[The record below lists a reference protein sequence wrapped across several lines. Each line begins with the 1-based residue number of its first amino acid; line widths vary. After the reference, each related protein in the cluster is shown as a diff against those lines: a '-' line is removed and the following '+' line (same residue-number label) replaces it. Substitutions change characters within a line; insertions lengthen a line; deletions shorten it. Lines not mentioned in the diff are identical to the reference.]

1 MVCLYHVNM
10 TVTQTRNVS
19 TEPRWLLFM
28 FHLSAQRASKRVS
41 VWRKLQ
47 KYGALNWKNC
57 AYLLPLNG
65 SNLERFQW
73 LVAEVQKYQ
82 GGASVVEVLR
92 IHGHTDRQVMMLFNN
107 ARARPYE
114 SLIRDIRLALR
125 AAASR
130 SRAQQLLDFSR
141 LNRRLT
147 ELNAIDFFGC
157 GKRKESEDL
166 IKELEARARG
176 NGADSAGSHKKP
188 GEYRGRLWQTRT
200 RPEVD
205 RVGSAWL
212 IKHFIDPKARFV
224 FSSDPG
230 AHSGAVR
237 FDMFGG
243 EFTHVGD
250 DCTFETLMK
259 HFKLR
264 DKCLDQ
270 IAQIIHDADLDDNK
284 FGRPEG
290 KAIELITK
298 GWGKMDW
305 PDEEI
310 LRKGFELFD
319 ALYLTLGMK
328 KTV

>member
-1 MVCLYHVNM
+1 MKRTDGLKRD
-10 TVTQTRNVS
+10 RNS
-19 TEPRWLLFM
+19 SWLLFM
-28 FHLSAQRASKRVS
+28 FRLSARRASKRVS

-57 AYLLPLNG
+57 AYILPLNP
-65 SNLERFQW
+65 SHLEKFQW
-73 LVAEVQKYQ
+73 LAEEVLKYQ
-82 GGASVVEVLR
+82 GDASVVEAPR
-92 IHGHTDRQVMMLFNN
+92 IHGYTDKQVMALFNS
-107 ARARPYE
+107 ARAHQYE
-114 SLIRDIRLALR
+114 SVTRDVRLALR
-125 AAASR
+125 SAASR
-130 SRAQQLLDFSR
+130 SKAQQLLDFSR
-141 LNRRLT
+141 LNRRLI
-147 ELNAIDFFGC
+147 ELNIIDFFGC
-157 GKRKESEDL
+157 GKRKEAEDL
-166 IKELEARARG
+166 MKEFEARVRG
-176 NGADSAGSHKKP
+176 NESRSIGTNKKV
-188 GEYRGRLWQTRT
+188 GDYRRRVWQTRP

-212 IKHFIDPKARFV
+212 IQHFIDPKGSFV
-224 FSSDPG
+224 FSADPEVHPG
-230 AHSGAVR
+230 AIR

-264 DKCLDQ
+264 DKRLEQ
-270 IAQIIHDADLDDNK
+270 IAQIIHDADLEDNK

-305 PDEEI
+305 ADEEI

-319 ALYLTLGMK
+319 ALYLTLAN
-328 KTV
+328 

>member
-1 MVCLYHVNM
+1 
-10 TVTQTRNVS
+10 
-19 TEPRWLLFM
+19 M

-47 KYGALNWKNC
+47 KYGALNWQNC

-82 GGASVVEVLR
+82 GDASVADVVR
-92 IHGHTDRQVMMLFNN
+92 IYRHTDRQVMMLFNN
-107 ARARPYE
+107 ARARQYE
-114 SLIRDIRLALR
+114 NLVRDIRLALR

-130 SRAQQLLDFSR
+130 SRAQQQLDFSR

-157 GKRKESEDL
+157 GKRKEPEDL
-166 IKELEARARG
+166 MKELEVRARG
-176 NGADSAGSHKKP
+176 NGAGGAVSHKKAR
-188 GEYRGRLWQTRT
+188 EYRDRSWQTRP

-224 FSSDPG
+224 FSSDPE
-230 AHSGAVR
+230 AHPGAVR

-250 DCTFETLMK
+250 DCTFETLMR

-264 DKCLDQ
+264 DKRLKQ
-270 IAQIIHDADLDDNK
+270 IAQIIHDADLEDNK
-284 FGRPEG
+284 FGRSEG
-290 KAIELITK
+290 MGIELITR
-298 GWGKMDW
+298 GWGKMEW
-305 PDEEI
+305 TDEEI

-319 ALYLTLGMK
+319 ALYLMLGTK
-328 KTV
+328 KSRVNQEV